1 MAVGASSPRQGELL
15 KLGDVVEPGAY
26 GHVGHPLPDHPVGLR
41 CPAGSCGFGCLV
53 AFDPFGGEDWQSS
66 PGHGQVEDRSQRQW
80 RGEPDDLGARRSN
93 RLRLAAIWSVMD
105 VVVLTATTSRRMA
118 SSSQ

>member
-1 MAVGASSPRQGELL
+1 VGASSPRQGELL

-26 GHVGHPLPDHPVGLR
+26 AMLVTRSRITGWLAYGVR
-41 CPAGSCGFGCLV
+41 AGACGFGCLV
-53 AFDPFGGEDWQSS
+53 AADPFGGEDWQSS
-66 PGHGQVEDRSQRQW
+66 SGHGQVEDRSQRQW

-93 RLRLAAIWSVMD
+93 RLRLAAVWSVID

>member
-1 MAVGASSPRQGELL
+1 MLSSPVPIAMLVTRSRITGWL
-15 KLGDVVEPGAY
+15 AY
-26 GHVGHPLPDHPVGLR
+26 GVR
-41 CPAGSCGFGCLV
+41 AGACGFGCLV
-53 AFDPFGGEDWQSS
+53 AADPFGGEDWQSS
-66 PGHGQVEDRSQRQW
+66 SGHGQVEDRSQRQW

-93 RLRLAAIWSVMD
+93 RLRLAAVWSVID